1 MMMMMRMIVAV
12 HVWCLQM
19 RIEPVCELAFTF
31 SLRLHTG
38 PPSTSLI
45 TDWAKLF
52 DWSAVTNCF
61 TWITV
66 WETAC
71 CIVWEKCK
79 MQLENIGCI
88 VWEKCKMQPEN
99 VCETV
104 RENRLSKTVWETVWK
119 LFETRF
125 WGNVIYKACHK
136 LFPMN
141 NVSTVTDV
149 SLIKITEN
157 FNGELLVPQSSGF

>member
-12 HVWCLQM
+12 HVWCLQI
-19 RIEPVCELAFTF
+19 RIEPVRGRAFTF
-31 SLRLHTG
+31 SLHLHTG

-99 VCETV
+99 VGCIVWEKCKMQPENVCENSS
-104 RENRLSKTVWETVWK
+104 RESFEQNRLRNCLKTVWDKVMRK
-119 LFETRF
+119 
-125 WGNVIYKACHK
+125 C
-136 LFPMN
+136 
-141 NVSTVTDV
+141 
-149 SLIKITEN
+149 SLQGLSQIISNE
-157 FNGELLVPQSSGF
+157 